1 MAAYSIDLRAK
12 IFSAWENKEGSQRE
26 LAKRFKVSLSFV
38 RDMLRRYRET
48 NEIAALPQGGDRRSK
63 LKLDEQELLKKMVK
77 DQNDIY
83 LREIQLALQKQ
94 IGVNVSISSLS
105 RTLNRLNL
113 GRKKTHTA
121 TEQTTE
127 RVKSLRYEWRRWL
140 DTIDIRNLIFICVAA
155 KPRAIDETGINIAMN
170 RLYGRAEGGDRVHDD
185 RPGNRGKISL

>member
-48 NEIAALPQGGDRRSK
+48 NEIAALLQGGDRRSK

-113 GRKKTHTA
+113 GRKKNT
-121 TEQTTE
+121 
-127 RVKSLRYEWRRWL
+127 Y
-140 DTIDIRNLIFICVAA
+140 
-155 KPRAIDETGINIAMN
+155 
-170 RLYGRAEGGDRVHDD
+170 
-185 RPGNRGKISL
+185 GNRANNGKS